1 MSEKVVSLTKKNHVV
16 ALVYRARRILTT
28 MVLNSR
34 FVYRS
39 RLLTVKLFRA
49 KCSFKHL
56 QTKQGYTTNPDNK
69 GFEEQIRLPSR
80 QLTVKLFRAK
90 CSFKH
95 L

>member
-16 ALVYRARRILTT
+16 ALVYGARRILDS
-28 MVLNSR
+28 SR
-34 FVYRS
+34 P
-39 RLLTVKLFRA
+39 LLTVKLFRA